1 MNKSVQQSAD
11 HLSKAIDALTEVRA
25 ILHTTYDSP
34 HFKGDLLAVRDRYE
48 EVVSIVDDL
57 EEIRDYVENINLDF

>member
-1 MNKSVQQSAD
+1 MQKAAHKSAE
-11 HLSKAIDALTEVRA
+11 HLSKAIDELTEIRS

-34 HFKGDLLAVRDRYE
+34 YFKGDTLSVRDRYE